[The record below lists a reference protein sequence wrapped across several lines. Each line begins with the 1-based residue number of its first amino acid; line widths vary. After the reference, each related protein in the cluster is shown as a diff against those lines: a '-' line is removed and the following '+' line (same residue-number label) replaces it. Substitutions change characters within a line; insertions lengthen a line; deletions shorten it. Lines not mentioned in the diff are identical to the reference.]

1 MELKDYYAILGVQ
14 PTDDLKT
21 IKTAY
26 RRLARKYHPDVSKEN
41 DAEAKFKDLA
51 EAWEVLKDE
60 QRRAEYDQLWQH
72 RNDPGFG
79 RQRQTHEQS
88 YSQQDFDDIFSS
100 MFGQQAHQRRRQH
113 AARGHDLEIEVA
125 VFLEETLAEQ
135 TRTISYNLP
144 VYNVFGMIES
154 ETPKTLNV
162 KIPAGV
168 VDGQRIRLKGQG
180 TPGENGGPNGDLWL
194 VIHIAPHPLFDI
206 VGHNLEIV
214 LPLAPWEAALGAKVT
229 VPTLKESILLTV
241 PPGSQAGQR
250 LRIKGKGAKPT
261 LAICSP
267 SSKLSCRQNQM
278 KKRVSSGNN
287 WPPPKPASIRVRHGG
302 KPDGYSN
309 SDVYHY
315 RIVPAYRGIGR
326 GADGDRR
333 LRDD

>member
-1 MELKDYYAILGVQ
+1 MELKA
-14 PTDDLKT
+14 
-21 IKTAY
+21 AY
-26 RRLARKYHPDVSKEN
+26 RRLARKYHPDVSKES

-79 RQRQTHEQS
+79 RQQQTHEQS

-154 ETPKTLNV
+154 
-162 KIPAGV
+162 
-168 VDGQRIRLKGQG
+168 
-180 TPGENGGPNGDLWL
+180 LWL

-250 LRIKGKGAKPT
+250 LRIKGKG
-261 LAICSP
+261 LV
-267 SSKLSCRQNQM
+267 SKTHTGDLFAVIKIVM
-278 KKRVSSGNN
+278 
-287 WPPPKPASIRVRHGG
+287 PPKPDEKARELWQQLAAAEASFDPRKTWG
-302 KPDGYSN
+302 K
-309 SDVYHY
+309 
-315 RIVPAYRGIGR
+315 A
-326 GADGDRR
+326 
-333 LRDD
+333 

>member
-41 DAEAKFKDLA
+41 DAEARFKDLA
-51 EAWEVLKDE
+51 EAWEVLKDD

-72 RNDPGFG
+72 RNDPHFG
-79 RQRQTHEQS
+79 RQQHSHEQS

-100 MFGQQAHQRRRQH
+100 MFGQQAHHSRRQQGV
-113 AARGHDLEIEVA
+113 RGHDLEIEVA

-135 TRTISYNLP
+135 TRTISYKLP
-144 VYNVFGMIES
+144 VYNVFGMVES

-214 LPLAPWEAALGAKVT
+214 LPLAPWEAALGTKVT
-229 VPTLKESILLTV
+229 IPTLKESILLTI

-250 LRIKGKGAKPT
+250 LRVKGKG
-261 LAICSP
+261 LA
-267 SSKLSCRQNQM
+267 SKTTTGDLYAVIKIVM
-278 KKRVSSGNN
+278 
-287 WPPPKPASIRVRHGG
+287 PPKPDEKSRELWQQLADAQSSFEPRKTWG
-302 KPDGYSN
+302 K
-309 SDVYHY
+309 
-315 RIVPAYRGIGR
+315 A
-326 GADGDRR
+326 
-333 LRDD
+333 